1 MQKLLQSV
9 AAVELILSKFYLG
22 NLGTIPSSRRLA

>member
-22 NLGTIPSSRRLA
+22 NLGTIPRG